1 VALIPFTLVVLVGF
15 NPIDQLISPK
25 YVYNSI
31 LPVNSILVMDLSPY
45 ELDLGFIG
53 FNLSSDSSCLGVLFF
68 FFFLIASKPS
78 LQVNDDVDIYLSL
91 WNSAWNPSND
101 IHALPKK
108 NLFIQN
114 LIKSLVH
121 MDYQ

>member
-1 VALIPFTLVVLVGF
+1 MNLIWVLLDSV
-15 NPIDQLISPK
+15 IHQ
-25 YVYNSI
+25 I
-31 LPVNSILVMDLSPY
+31 LHA
-45 ELDLGFIG
+45 F
-53 FNLSSDSSCLGVLFF
+53 GVLFF
-68 FFFLIASKPS
+68 FFFLIASKSS
-78 LQVNDDVDIYLSL
+78 LQVNDDVDVYLSL

-121 MDYQ
+121 MDYH